1 MTLGE
6 KLKQARLEAGLSQ
19 RQLCADRL
27 TRNMLS
33 QIENGSA
40 RPSMG
45 TLAYLA
51 QRLEKPVSWF
61 LEEEAVVLPNARVME
76 QARIALALGDLEGLR
91 RALEDFRDPDGVFY
105 EEKQLLT
112 FHWRLRSG
120 EQALREE
127 RLPLARELLGEALE
141 TEGLYITRPLR
152 ERCRVLLILAG
163 GETTPECDEEA
174 LLARAG
180 RAEGLRRLEIL
191 GASENREDP
200 RWQFLAA
207 EALFSLKRY
216 PEAVRHYEKSPQTRQ
231 VWARL
236 EVCCREMED
245 YKSAYEYA
253 CRQREEHNG

>member
-51 QRLEKPVSWF
+51 KRLEKPVSWF

-127 RLPLARELLGEALE
+127 RLPLARELLGD
-141 TEGLYITRPLR
+141 
-152 ERCRVLLILAG
+152 
-163 GETTPECDEEA
+163 PESTVTVIPD
-174 LLARAG
+174 G
-180 RAEGLRRLEIL
+180 VGVIVF
-191 GASENREDP
+191 P
-200 RWQFLAA
+200 
-207 EALFSLKRY
+207 K
-216 PEAVRHYEKSPQTRQ
+216 
-231 VWARL
+231 
-236 EVCCREMED
+236 
-245 YKSAYEYA
+245 
-253 CRQREEHNG
+253 